1 MAMGLRVRVAVSF
14 VLVTLGAV
22 LVVEALLIGIFAPPV
37 VDAQV
42 DKRSQVNEVRV
53 EAASLALK
61 LGNGATIPATTAP
74 CIPTARAGPVTLL
87 LSPDRRIRQSS
98 HPACYPVG
106 AFAPTPPGRP
116 DPRGDNTSGAGK
128 TPDGPV
134 VWAEQRVGG
143 QTVYAQ
149 RPLHTGASV
158 TRFGDVRPLLRPG
171 LVVLVAALPVGLL
184 FGYISMQRPVKRLRR
199 LAETTRA
206 LADGEL
212 SRRIPV
218 RGRDELA
225 QLEDSVNRMAEQLSR
240 ALAAERELAGAHART
255 VERARIARE
264 LHDSVSQELFS
275 LRVLASG
282 LHRALP
288 ADSPLRPRLESMAR
302 SAGTATREMRALL
315 LELRPVALAEAGLAV
330 ALDQLAEAYRTR
342 LDSTVTTRIEDV
354 SLTTGQEHALL
365 RIAQEAVANAVRH
378 GGPETLTIELAPNGL
393 TIRDDGAGFDLS
405 TTTNG
410 MGLALMRERA
420 TEIGARLTVTS
431 APGAGTVVTVE
442 LP

>member
-1 MAMGLRVRVAVSF
+1 MVMGLRVRVAVSF

-37 VDAQV
+37 IGAQV
-42 DKRSQVNEVRV
+42 DERSQLDQVRAEV
-53 EAASLALK
+53 ADAALK
-61 LGNGATIPATTAP
+61 VSNGAKIPTSTAP
-74 CIPTARAGPVTLL
+74 CTAGSMTLVL
-87 LSPDRRIRQSS
+87 LPDRQIVQSS
-98 HPACYPVG
+98 QPTCYPVG
-106 AFAPTPPGRP
+106 SLAPTPPGR
-116 DPRGDNTSGAGK
+116 DGTSGAGK

-134 VWAEQRVGG
+134 VWAKKTVGVHTIYLQRPARVG
-143 QTVYAQ
+143 
-149 RPLHTGASV
+149 ASAA
-158 TRFGDVRPLLRPG
+158 RLGDVRPLVVPG
-171 LVVLVAALPVGLL
+171 LVVLVVALPVGLL
-184 FGYISMQRPVKRLRR
+184 FGYVSMQRPVRRLRR

-206 LADGEL
+206 LADGDL

-225 QLEDSVNRMAEQLSR
+225 QLEDSVNRMAEQLSL
-240 ALAAERELAGAHART
+240 ALAAERDLAAAHART

-288 ADSPLRPRLESMAR
+288 GDSPLRPQLESMVR

-315 LELRPVALAEAGLAV
+315 LELRPAALDEAGLAA

-342 LDSTVTTRIEDV
+342 LGITITTRIATV
-354 SLTTGQEHALL
+354 PLTAEQEHALL

-378 GGPETLTIELAPNGL
+378 GSPQTLTITLESGGL
-393 TIRDDGAGFDLS
+393 TVTDDGAGFDVS

-420 TEIGARLTVTS
+420 AEIGARLTVTS
-431 APGAGTVVTVE
+431 ASGAGTMVTVE